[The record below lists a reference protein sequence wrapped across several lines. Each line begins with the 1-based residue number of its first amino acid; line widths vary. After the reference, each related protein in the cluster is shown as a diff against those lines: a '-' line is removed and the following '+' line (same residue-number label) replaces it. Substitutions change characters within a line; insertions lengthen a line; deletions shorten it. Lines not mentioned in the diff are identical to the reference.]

1 MERIGRICRV
11 DKNQFTILYEG
22 REFPAKLR
30 GRFYNEGAAFPTVGD
45 YVEFTP
51 VEHGESMIEHMLERK
66 TVLTRPDQSGHA
78 ASYVKNLQEQVIAA
92 NFDYVFIIASLNEN
106 YNGNRIARYI
116 SITIE
121 GGGIPVVILTKAD
134 LCKDVTPFVK
144 EVKALSDKVR
154 VHAVSTF
161 SKEGLDELG
170 EYLKADKT
178 IALVG
183 SSGVGKSTLVNALAG
198 REVMKTGAI
207 RQKDGKGRHTTT
219 TRQMIVLDC
228 GATLIDTPGMR
239 EIGVA
244 DVDEGI
250 QETFSDV
257 EELACCCKFRDC
269 SHGNEPGCAVRAAIE
284 EGSLDRKRFLLY
296 QGLMKESRKNAARKA
311 ISMQWKKKR

>member
-1 MERIGRICRV
+1 M
-11 DKNQFTILYEG
+11 
-22 REFPAKLR
+22 
-30 GRFYNEGAAFPTVGD
+30 
-45 YVEFTP
+45 
-51 VEHGESMIEHMLERK
+51 
-66 TVLTRPDQSGHA
+66 
-78 ASYVKNLQEQVIAA
+78 
-92 NFDYVFIIASLNEN
+92 
-106 YNGNRIARYI
+106 
-116 SITIE
+116 
-121 GGGIPVVILTKAD
+121 
-134 LCKDVTPFVK
+134 
-144 EVKALSDKVR
+144 
-154 VHAVSTF
+154 
-161 SKEGLDELG
+161 DELG

-178 IALVG
+178 IVLVG

-269 SHGNEPGCAVRAAIE
+269 SHGNEPGCAVRAAME

-311 ISMQWKKKR
+311 TSGRR